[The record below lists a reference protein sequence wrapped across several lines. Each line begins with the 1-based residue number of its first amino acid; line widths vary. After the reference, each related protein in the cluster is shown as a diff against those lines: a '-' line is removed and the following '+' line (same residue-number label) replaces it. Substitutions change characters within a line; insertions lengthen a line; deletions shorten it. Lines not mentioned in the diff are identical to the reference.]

1 MNQKLKI
8 AAGIF
13 FICASLGIFYWQMKL
28 AQAEHVAN
36 WGIADAKEI
45 NINSKVSGRVIEIF
59 AEEGDVVKA
68 GQILAKIDKEF
79 QEPQQRQ
86 AEAAIAAQV
95 AQLQQTIIAT
105 QEAEETLNAA
115 LQAAQAN
122 LARAETAVNLAAKNE
137 SRYRELL
144 QASAISA
151 QTYDVYR
158 TQFEDTQAAYNAA
171 QANVESAKASL
182 LRNDENKALQASL
195 RAQIAALQSQLESV
209 EVNIKETEI
218 FAPFDG
224 VITAKYVEEGA
235 LISNVVPLFSLQDT
249 GDNWV
254 DFKIKETELKNFR
267 IGKEIFLQGRDENLK
282 ISGTVESIRRKAEFA
297 TQKATSERGEVDII
311 AFNVKVRTNSAKI
324 YPGMR
329 FKIADENH

>member
-45 NINSKVSGRVIEIF
+45 NINSKVGGRVIEILV
-59 AEEGDVVKA
+59 EEGDAVKA

-158 TQFEDTQAAYNAA
+158 TQFEDAQAAYNAA
-171 QANVESAKASL
+171 QANVESAEASL

-195 RAQIAALQSQLESV
+195 RAQIEALQSQLESV

-249 GDNWV
+249 SDNWV

-267 IGKEIFLQGRDENLK
+267 IGEEIFLKGRDENLK
-282 ISGTVESIRRKAEFA
+282 ISGTVESIRRKADFA

-311 AFNVKVRTNSAKI
+311 AFNVKVRTNSEKI

-329 FKIADENH
+329 FKIADERH